1 MKTLDGLVW
10 VPKWVSYLGSLKGC
24 LDFLGIETS
33 DGWLYGTS
41 GHAFILNIHNELCPS
56 GPTSW
61 KSHRTVELC
70 MNCGCDIES
79 IISHKYQKGFE
90 DAQKKAWNRVRYAID
105 RGLPCFGW
113 EMAIP
118 EYYVIYGYDQ
128 KRYIFHG
135 PMRQNTISRLPW
147 DELGKTEM
155 GFLEIY
161 IISQSNPADDV
172 MAVREAL
179 EYAIEWSQ
187 PSNEW
192 TLPDY
197 TAGPSGY
204 DVWIGALD
212 NSTADGLGAAYNAA
226 IWAECRY
233 HAVDFL
239 REAKKRLN
247 ESMIFLFDDAIAKY
261 KSVSENLN
269 LVSETFPFLETSD
282 EQRDRNIQDT
292 KRKGIA
298 IRALERAKKA
308 EEKGISSLKR
318 ILESL

>member
-10 VPKWVSYLGSLKGC
+10 VPKWVSYIGALKGC
-24 LDFLGIETS
+24 QDFLGIENS
-33 DGWLYGTS
+33 DAWVYGTS

-61 KSHRTVELC
+61 KSNRMTELS
-70 MNCGCDIES
+70 MNGGCNIES
-79 IISHKYQKGFE
+79 IVSHKFQKGFE
-90 DAQKKAWNRVRYAID
+90 DAQKKAWNRVRYAVD
-105 RGLPCFGW
+105 RGLPAFGW

-118 EYYVIYGYDQ
+118 EYYVIYGYDK

-135 PMRQNTISRLPW
+135 PMRQNTISRVAW
-147 DELGKTEM
+147 DELGKTEI

-161 IISQSNPADDV
+161 IISPANPPNDELV
-172 MAVREAL
+172 VRDAL
-179 EYAIEWSQ
+179 EYAVAWSDS
-187 PSNEW
+187 SNEW

-197 TAGPSGY
+197 TGGPMGY
-204 DVWIGALD
+204 DVWIGVLEND
-212 NSTADGLGAAYNAA
+212 KADGLGVAYNAA
-226 IWAECRY
+226 VWAECRY

-239 REAKKRLN
+239 REAKNRLN
-247 ESMIFLFDDAIAKY
+247 DSMMLLFNDAIARY

-269 LVSETFPFLETSD
+269 LVSETYPFMETSD
-282 EQRDRNIQDT
+282 EQRERNVKDP

-298 IRALERAKKA
+298 IRALERAKRA
-308 EEKGISSLKR
+308 EEKGIVSLKR